1 MSLGFDRLAMVTRRP
16 SCTNA
21 AQIAMKIAG
30 GPRAWVPSAQQRPKP
45 GVLEDRPVLRDNA
58 DSVR

>member
-1 MSLGFDRLAMVTRRP
+1 MSLVFDRLAMVTRGP

-21 AQIAMKIAG
+21 AQIAMKIAVG
-30 GPRAWVPSAQQRPKP
+30 PSAQQRPKA